1 MKNNLKKRN
10 LQMLLHVGSVFVS
23 LTVIAI
29 FFILG
34 LGDSDDDETAVAVAE
49 GFNLEIPEP
58 EDESFENSKLKAI
71 ISEQN
76 RLEEERSR
84 RKMQNNSFDLLESI
98 SNVEKGFDK
107 VSADINEMR
116 ERQKLSLAD
125 LEDVEVPERISA
137 EVDKSIRTTIKKT
150 EVGPS
155 KKERLEKLRQRKA
168 EEIKRKK
175 ASILDRYGIQDECD
189 EASELGTEP
198 EVAEVQESTKA
209 LAKTNKKN
217 GFRSLGEKGGIL
229 EAGSVR
235 AVVHGEQKNI
245 TSSSQVKLRILDP
258 IEVAGT
264 VIPQN
269 TLIIGKASFSENRV
283 FVTIENIA
291 YKDNVYPFKG
301 CIYDRD
307 GFKGIYIP
315 DNLVNDAGKEGGER
329 TVRGVQVN
337 TGGLRGLLDKSANA
351 IVDATKSV
359 VSGAI
364 KESKVT
370 LPANYKLIIKMTK

>member
-209 LAKTNKKN
+209 LAKTNRKN

>member
-209 LAKTNKKN
+209 LAKTNRKN

-235 AVVHGEQKNI
+235 AVVHGEQKDI